1 MAETQQNFEDLTNP
15 VLSFG
20 VVLRARMGKI
30 KEIAEGLASDPDVKI
45 VISKVG
51 QARTLWLEEREH
63 PDNDASRGH
72 AP

>member
-1 MAETQQNFEDLTNP
+1 MATETQSFEELTNP

-20 VVLRARMGKI
+20 IVLRARMGKI
-30 KEIAEGLASDPDVKI
+30 KEIAAGLASDPDVKI

-63 PDNDASRGH
+63 PDNEAARGH

>member
-1 MAETQQNFEDLTNP
+1 MDTQTQNFEDLTNP

-63 PDNDASRGH
+63 PDDEARRH